1 MNSLKSVKLLK
12 GVVEPATSGARIFCR
27 SLHFGMAPAPTFWTR
42 FLFIWKRYILPSTN
56 SYLSSSLSN
65 LKVKELLCRKQ
76 IFVYGI
82 NHLMSRAESGAGSG
96 ISGSGAVQKIVSL
109 AVFDCRWWKST
120 RRISDVRTDWHDNPY
135 I

>member
-1 MNSLKSVKLLK
+1 MLNSWKVLWNRRRPELGYSAAAFTLGWLRLRLF
-12 GVVEPATSGARIFCR
+12 EPVF
-27 SLHFGMAPAPTFWTR
+27 
-42 FLFIWKRYILPSTN
+42 FIWKQYILPSSN

-120 RRISDVRTDWHDNPY
+120 RRIRDVRTDWHDNPY